1 MVEFREHAFLADLM
15 ESLEMGFGADAN
27 IEMEDVDTLEEE
39 LEHTNLDKILQEW
52 EVEEDDEM
60 EEGVMKDCTKGLDV
74 DAQIL
79 EVESEVGID
88 ECIRTITCKDNC
100 SGSLEMSCQVPE
112 LWVGRGK
119 IEKDMQNRI
128 VSTSP
133 TVHVDS
139 VDCRICLK

>member
-1 MVEFREHAFLADLM
+1 
-15 ESLEMGFGADAN
+15 
-27 IEMEDVDTLEEE
+27 MEDVDTLEEE

-60 EEGVMKDCTKGLDV
+60 EEGVMKDCPKGLSV

-100 SGSLEMSCQVPE
+100 SGNL
-112 LWVGRGK
+112 
-119 IEKDMQNRI
+119 
-128 VSTSP
+128 
-133 TVHVDS
+133 
-139 VDCRICLK
+139 

>member
-1 MVEFREHAFLADLM
+1 MEWMVEEMVEMDIDWCVVVESREHAYLADLL

-88 ECIRTITCKDNC
+88 ECIRTITC
-100 SGSLEMSCQVPE
+100 
-112 LWVGRGK
+112 
-119 IEKDMQNRI
+119 
-128 VSTSP
+128 
-133 TVHVDS
+133 
-139 VDCRICLK
+139 